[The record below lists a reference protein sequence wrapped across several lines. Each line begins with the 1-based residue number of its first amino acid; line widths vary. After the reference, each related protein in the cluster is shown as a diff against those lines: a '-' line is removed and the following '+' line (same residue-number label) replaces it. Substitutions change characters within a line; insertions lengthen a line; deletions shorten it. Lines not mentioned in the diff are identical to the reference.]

1 MESLKSSSSSS
12 STHRPNHH
20 HHHHHHHVVLFY
32 RYFLP
37 SSSSSANQQLS
48 SATLNLFR
56 QNSSHYLPLLHQHQ
70 STLCQQLGNMKGRIL
85 LSTEGINGTLSC
97 STEMELKEYIDRMEG
112 FDLIG
117 ELGAPPP
124 PNHHDDANSKV
135 ATAKVTG
142 TPKAG
147 SGHLFANI
155 DWKTSTTTTKSSSSP
170 PTQIIDPFPD
180 LKIQIVKEIVNTGGA
195 IHVDEIPLDTGK
207 EISAEEFHSI
217 LMDAQQQQQQEVD
230 ASSTDDVG
238 CGIDDAIDGE
248 RPLKKHKVDDDTKKK
263 KEVVL
268 IDVRNTFEHAI
279 GHFIHPTFSTPRGDS
294 SKNGSTA
301 RSDSVV
307 DVKDKDDTSTTKAT
321 TTPTATTTDASPTPA
336 INPNTVTFSHFNST
350 FCSQNSESLKD
361 KKVLMYCTGGIRC
374 VKASAML
381 KQRGVQ
387 DVSHLSGGI
396 HRYLE
401 KYGKD
406 GFYKGKV
413 FVFDQ
418 RVALDAD
425 SMLVVKQQEEGGGEK
440 VVDDVGEKSHDCQNE
455 KQQQQQQKQK
465 DVVGKCIECN
475 IPYDE
480 ISGANLCSV
489 CRDLILICPSC
500 HDTLHEFHCER
511 HQRWKDAYF
520 TFLERFTVEELEKQK
535 ETLQSLHDS
544 YYLPAKKHKNVRKTL
559 RKQMEKIDARVDDI
573 KVGNAVVEQD
583 AKRRCRT
590 CFESNDICDGRCWG
604 FWKHSQSPHHEQGGG
619 GGNGSTSEPIMEV
632 KVGDRVTV
640 GPNWNE
646 IRLGGR
652 GSQQDPVRLGT
663 VVNIKSW
670 ASGGDELDCVA

>member
-1 MESLKSSSSSS
+1 
-12 STHRPNHH
+12 
-20 HHHHHHHVVLFY
+20 
-32 RYFLP
+32 
-37 SSSSSANQQLS
+37 
-48 SATLNLFR
+48 
-56 QNSSHYLPLLHQHQ
+56 
-70 STLCQQLGNMKGRIL
+70 MKGRIL

-97 STEMELKEYIDRMEG
+97 STEMELKEYIERMEG

-117 ELGAPPP
+117 ELGAPPTS
-124 PNHHDDANSKV
+124 NHDDDDANSKV
-135 ATAKVTG
+135 AAAEVVTV

-155 DWKTSTTTTKSSSSP
+155 DWKTSTTTTNNKSSSSSSQ
-170 PTQIIDPFPD
+170 TQIDPFPD

-217 LMDAQQQQQQEVD
+217 LVDAQQQQEGD
-230 ASSTDDVG
+230 ASSTDND
-238 CGIDDAIDGE
+238 DSSDAIDGE
-248 RPLKKHKVDDDTKKK
+248 RPLKKHKVDDTEK

-279 GHFIHPTFSTPRGDS
+279 GHFIHPTFSTTRGDS
-294 SKNGSTA
+294 SKNDGA
-301 RSDSVV
+301 V
-307 DVKDKDDTSTTKAT
+307 DDKDTKAAT
-321 TTPTATTTDASPTPA
+321 TTTTTTTEASPTPA
-336 INPNTVTFSHFNST
+336 INPNTVTFSHFDST
-350 FCSQNSESLKD
+350 FCSRNSESLKD

-381 KQRGVQ
+381 KQRGVK

-425 SMLVVKQQEEGGGEK
+425 SMLVKQEDEEEEK
-440 VVDDVGEKSHDCQNE
+440 VVDVGEKSHDCQHE
-455 KQQQQQQKQK
+455 KKQQQQQQKQK

-500 HDTLHEFHCER
+500 RNTLHEFHCDR

-520 TFLERFTVEELEKQK
+520 TFLERFTAEELEKQK
-535 ETLQSLHDS
+535 RKLQSLHDS

-573 KVGNAVVEQD
+573 KVGNAVVEQN

-604 FWKHSQSPHHEQGGG
+604 FWKHSQSPHHVQG
-619 GGNGSTSEPIMEV
+619 GGNGSTLEPIMEA

-670 ASGGDELDCVA
+670 ASGGDELDCVAVKWDKSVDCGRRRNTSGTEEQQSEIYRWGVVARNGQRMYDVRRVVTGDGDSTNSAR

>member
-1 MESLKSSSSSS
+1 
-12 STHRPNHH
+12 
-20 HHHHHHHVVLFY
+20 
-32 RYFLP
+32 
-37 SSSSSANQQLS
+37 
-48 SATLNLFR
+48 
-56 QNSSHYLPLLHQHQ
+56 
-70 STLCQQLGNMKGRIL
+70 MKGRIL

-97 STEMELKEYIDRMEG
+97 STEMELKEYIERMEG

-124 PNHHDDANSKV
+124 PYHDDDDDDANSKG
-135 ATAKVTG
+135 AAAKVI
-142 TPKAG
+142 PEPG

-155 DWKTSTTTTKSSSSP
+155 DWKTSTTNPTNKSSP
-170 PTQIIDPFPD
+170 PQTQIDPFPD

-217 LMDAQQQQQQEVD
+217 LVDAQQQLQEQQVD
-230 ASSTDDVG
+230 ASSTDGDG
-238 CGIDDAIDGE
+238 SSGMGDANDGE
-248 RPLKKHKVDDDTKKK
+248 RPLKKHKVDDTKKQ

-279 GHFIHPTFSTPRGDS
+279 GHFIHPTFSTTRGDS
-294 SKNGSTA
+294 SRNDSTA
-301 RSDSVV
+301 RSDSSKNDSVV

-321 TTPTATTTDASPTPA
+321 TTTPTTMTEASPTPA

-401 KYGKD
+401 RYGKD

-425 SMLVVKQQEEGGGEK
+425 SMVVKQQEEGEGEK
-440 VVDDVGEKSHDCQNE
+440 VVDDVVGEKSHDCQHE
-455 KQQQQQQKQK
+455 KQQQQQQQQQQKQK

-500 HDTLHEFHCER
+500 RSTLHEFHCER

-535 ETLQSLHDS
+535 RELLSLHDS

-559 RKQMEKIDARVDDI
+559 RKQMEKIDARVNDI
-573 KVGNAVVEQD
+573 KMGNAVLEQN

-619 GGNGSTSEPIMEV
+619 GGNGSTLEPIMEV

-652 GSQQDPVRLGT
+652 GSQQNPVRLGT

-670 ASGGDELDCVA
+670 ASGGDELDCVAVKWDKSGGCGRRRNTSGTEEQQSEIYRWGVVARNGQRMYDVRRVVTGDGDVNAR